1 MLSATPC
8 AAFPSLVNVLLSL
21 RRNLSLGPV
30 VSDRPIR
37 VLLGLACPSILECL
51 GWLVSWGGIRSDY
64 GRT

>member
-1 MLSATPC
+1 MLSQHLVQP
-8 AAFPSLVNVLLSL
+8 FLPSVNVLLSL

-30 VSDRPIR
+30 VFDTAVC
-37 VLLGLACPSILECL
+37 VLVGTSYPCISECL